1 MSTVAHGSYI
11 ILNIRLLEKMGN
23 SKINGGSKS
32 GVLTTFE
39 LLNEHAE
46 KSNRETRL
54 CLGKI
59 ANCRQILKPFW
70 MSMAVLW
77 RWEHPGVV
85 GGRATAVLAAAP
97 LPNKGEPSR
106 WGVCTPIAWEIPA
119 GGGDVHSW
127 PGLLPLGAAVRA
139 ASLCISVL
147 VSLQH
152 CCTQGVPRN
161 CNASNSLL
169 SSAVG

>member
-11 ILNIRLLEKMGN
+11 ILNICLLEKMGN

-119 GGGDVHSW
+119 GGGMSTAGQGCSPWVQQW
-127 PGLLPLGAAVRA
+127 EQPVCV
-139 ASLCISVL
+139 SLCLYRSSTAVPKEFPET
-147 VSLQH
+147 VMPVTAFFLQ
-152 CCTQGVPRN
+152 Q
-161 CNASNSLL
+161 
-169 SSAVG
+169 

>member
-11 ILNIRLLEKMGN
+11 ILNIHLLEKMGN

-46 KSNRETRL
+46 KSNREPRL

-85 GGRATAVLAAAP
+85 GGRATAGLAAAP
-97 LPNKGEPSR
+97 LLTRVSL
-106 WGVCTPIAWEIPA
+106 A
-119 GGGDVHSW
+119 GGGSAPPLHGGSL
-127 PGLLPLGAAVRA
+127 PGGEMSTAGQGFSPWVQRWERPVCV
-139 ASLCISVL
+139 SLCSYRSSTAVPKEFPET
-147 VSLQH
+147 VMPVTAFFLQ
-152 CCTQGVPRN
+152 Q
-161 CNASNSLL
+161 
-169 SSAVG
+169 